1 MKKLQYVLFS
11 LVAVFTLGGTASAH
25 VVVKPGDVTTGS
37 FQTFTMG
44 VPNEKGGA
52 VVAVKLVIPENVSS
66 VTPTVK
72 QGWTITTEKTG
83 EGEAAVVKSITWSG
97 GSIGTGLR
105 DDFTFSA
112 KTPDQVGELQWKAYE
127 TYDSGL
133 TVAWDKTAAEQP
145 KKADGSPDFSKSGP
159 FSVTKV
165 AGKAASTDDSAPA
178 ASVIDSNDTVARALG
193 GAALLVGLGSFAL
206 IARKK

>member
-1 MKKLQYVLFS
+1 MKKLRYVLLS
-11 LVAVFTLGGTASAH
+11 LVAVFTLSSTASAH

-52 VVAVKLVIPENVSS
+52 VVAVKLLIPENVSS

-83 EGEAAVVKSITWSG
+83 EGEAAVVKSITWTG
-97 GSIGTGLR
+97 GTIGTGLR

-112 KTPDQVGELQWKAYE
+112 KTPDQAADLQWKAYE

-133 TVAWDKTAAEQP
+133 TVAWDKSAGQQP

-165 AGKAASTDDSAPA
+165 ADKAASTDDSAA
-178 ASVIDSNDTVARALG
+178 TNSADSDDTVARALA

-206 IARKK
+206 TARKK

>member
-1 MKKLQYVLFS
+1 MKRLQYVLLS
-11 LVAVFTLGGTASAH
+11 LVTVFTLSSTASAH

-52 VVAVKLVIPENVSS
+52 VVAVKLLIPDNVSS

-72 QGWTITTEKTG
+72 QGWTITTEKSG
-83 EGEAAVVKSITWSG
+83 EGESAVVKSITWSG
-97 GSIGTGLR
+97 GTIGESLR
-105 DDFTFSA
+105 DEFTFSA
-112 KTPDQVGELQWKAYE
+112 KTPDQAVDLQWKAYE

-133 TVAWDKTAAEQP
+133 TVAWDKTASEQP

-159 FSVTKV
+159 FSITKV
-165 AGKAASTDDSAPA
+165 AEKATNDDNASD
-178 ASVIDSNDTVARALG
+178 ASVTNKDDTVARALG
-193 GAALLVGLGSFAL
+193 GAALLIGLSSIA
-206 IARKK
+206 ITARKK